1 MLNPTVTA
9 AVLAL
14 FLNVA
19 QAAEPLPPV
28 QIYGPDPCL
37 SCMEWAYHMMQNGF
51 SVKFQATHDMA
62 AVKRRFKVPHEMESL
77 LTARV
82 GPYFIEGHVPADDI
96 KQFLKE
102 KPKARGLA
110 VPDLPLGAPG
120 YEGIDQSCE
129 AGCVIVDKDS
139 QRESQREMYKVFLV
153 GKDGKTSVY
162 ARH

>member
-1 MLNPTVTA
+1 MLKRAVFS

-14 FLNVA
+14 SMNVV
-19 QAAEPLPPV
+19 QAGGLLPPV

-51 SVKFQATHDMA
+51 SVTFKATADMA
-62 AVKRRFKVPHEMESL
+62 AVKRRFKVPRKVESV
-77 LTARV
+77 LTAQV

-139 QRESQREMYKVFLV
+139 ERELQREMYKVFLV